1 MDILIHLAGTLRLQA
16 VPALFLAGLVFL
28 SLSTPAYAQTDADEE
43 EAILDA
49 VQQLFDAIA
58 ARDTL
63 AARAVL
69 LPKGGFFSIRDTE
82 GGPRVGTS
90 THREFLDQLTTPG
103 DDWLER
109 MWNPTV
115 LVHGRM
121 AMVWT
126 PYDFYRNGAFSHCG
140 IDAFSLLKTA
150 DGWKIAG
157 TTYTVEPTGCPESPL
172 GPPR

>member
-103 DDWLER
+103 DDWQLHVCLADRSVLGTLAADAQRGQWDFTELPDGVEMLE
-109 MWNPTV
+109 TV
-115 LVHGRM
+115 
-121 AMVWT
+121 
-126 PYDFYRNGAFSHCG
+126 G
-140 IDAFSLLKTA
+140 IERQ
-150 DGWKIAG
+150 I
-157 TTYTVEPTGCPESPL
+157 
-172 GPPR
+172 R